1 MSCIFSCFQLCCCRD
16 TTRPSLD
23 NVDPIADL
31 QAIDPE
37 KIPIFSFKGRT
48 FIARIVAIYD
58 GDTCTVLFKFNGEVL
73 KYKVR
78 AYGYDCAEMK
88 PKKDDPN
95 REKEKALAVAARSR
109 FIELVGGEDTI
120 IQIECLE
127 FDKYGRILAHFYPL
141 VVTPKP
147 DHSNS
152 INQQMIAEGHGKPYF
167 GGTKDL
173 WI

>member
-23 NVDPIADL
+23 NIDPVADI
-31 QAIDPE
+31 QAVDPE
-37 KIPIFSFKGRT
+37 KIPIFSFKGRA
-48 FIARIVAIYD
+48 FIARIVDIYD

-95 REKEKALAVAARSR
+95 REKEKALAVAARNR
-109 FIELVGGEDTI
+109 FIELVGGTDTVVR
-120 IQIECLE
+120 IECLE
-127 FDKYGRILAHFYPL
+127 FDKYGRILAYFYPL

-152 INQQMIAEGHGKPYF
+152 INQIMITEGHGKPYF